1 MRNNQNKDQRQV
13 RYENLLEKLEN
24 ILEQYC
30 DGKPF
35 DRDCYLKTIYDI
47 YLFFDSSENK
57 DVIAKEEIGIIGK
70 LGEIGGWM
78 DYPSG
83 IKEYDFEA
91 CMDVAK
97 NLIAEIGEGFSRKY
111 VDYHFDISREL
122 HFCPSPVWA
131 DMRSFESFKAD
142 LLDLYYDEERD
153 EDFEDF
159 DESEEDDQ

>member
-1 MRNNQNKDQRQV
+1 MRKKADPRRV
-13 RYENLLEKLEN
+13 KYEELLENLEN
-24 ILEQYC
+24 INEQYRDC
-30 DGKPF
+30 EPF
-35 DRDCYLKTIYDI
+35 DMDAYLKTIYEI
-47 YLFFDSSENK
+47 YLFFDASENK
-57 DVIAKEEIGIIGK
+57 DVIAKDEVGIIGK
-70 LGEIGGWM
+70 LGEFGGWK

-91 CMDVAK
+91 CLDVAK

-122 HFCPSPVWA
+122 LFCPSPVWA

-153 EDFEDF
+153 EDF